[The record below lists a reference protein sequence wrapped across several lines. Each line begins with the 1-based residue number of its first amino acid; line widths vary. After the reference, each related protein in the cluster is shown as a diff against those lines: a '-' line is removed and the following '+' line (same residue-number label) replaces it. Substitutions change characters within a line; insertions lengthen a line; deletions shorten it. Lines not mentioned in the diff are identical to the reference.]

1 MWAWSLRPLG
11 GVGPFRF
18 PWREEGVMDEVE
30 RLLGRGAKTLQ
41 PLRLAVR
48 AGWWTLLAGTLIL
61 ICGWLMGL
69 LLIKWGAPGCVRRL
83 WGGVSVTEFRLVW
96 IGLLGLMKLGLFFVL
111 LTLIW
116 ATLWLRGLRKEGL
129 PE

>member
-1 MWAWSLRPLG
+1 MN
-11 GVGPFRF
+11 
-18 PWREEGVMDEVE
+18 EVE
-30 RLLGRGAKTLQ
+30 RLLGGGTAK
-41 PLRLAVR
+41 LREFRCAVR
-48 AGWWTLLAGTLIL
+48 AGWWTLLIGALIL
-61 ICGWLMGL
+61 TYGWLMGL

-96 IGLLGLMKLGLFFVL
+96 IGFLGLMKLGLFFL
-111 LTLIW
+111 LLALLW